1 MSINWAEQPDP
12 SEEKRLTIFG
22 HELRLSDSPYVEV
35 IGRIRADSDY
45 SPLCPADSHWNMLL
59 VKLNHKASLSVW
71 GPMTKAR
78 IMPYMAD
85 AEFLYITFKLGTFM
99 PHLPVRNLLDVGTAL
114 PQATNK
120 SFWLNGSAWQFPDYE
135 NADTFVDRLVRAGL
149 LMCDGI
155 VDAVLQG
162 HPQEL
167 SPRSTQRRF
176 LLATGLT
183 QRYIHHVERARRAAV
198 LLQQGA
204 PVLDTVYQSGYFD
217 QPHMTRALKHLIGQT
232 PAQISR
238 LNQTE

>member
-1 MSINWAEQPDP
+1 
-12 SEEKRLTIFG
+12 
-22 HELRLSDSPYVEV
+22 
-35 IGRIRADSDY
+35 
-45 SPLCPADSHWNMLL
+45 
-59 VKLNHKASLSVW
+59 
-71 GPMTKAR
+71 
-78 IMPYMAD
+78 MPYMAD